1 MKYGLAIV
9 VVASVICVSC
19 AQPQHPQRRL
29 VCIGIKDYI
38 GDCEIL
44 ANQGDIKAAKEL
56 ANYYRSDQ
64 LRAYDWIKK
73 AADLGDAPSM
83 RQMYDAYY
91 SGTTVPKNEVAA
103 EEYLQK
109 AVAAR
114 AEWATLL
121 VARRNESADQQG
133 SMNVYL
139 QLAQAGNC
147 FAQAK
152 VSRAYYSG
160 YVVTKNMTEAYFWGL
175 EATSGGYQRSSE
187 YHERTGLFS
196 DDSNGERLFNISRN
210 CYSLKALVPNV
221 EGKLPADSRLLAQ
234 NAATSWRPGQP
245 PPQLP
250 PSSGEAT
257 QQTAPG
263 RDQAAIPDAVVSNA
277 AAKFDEAYNKGGMM
291 GVHAAVLDCYK
302 GLQPGADFTSEG
314 FCVALDAVSASV
326 DAGVTQQMKMPPT
339 PGFEPQVVMDR
350 IRSHLQ
356 PTVPSEDVGRVVA
369 SVVSRGNKY
378 LVAILDQRNA
388 GGKGNPA
395 PVQQAA
401 QAAPAISVSPTLT
414 TTDQTAEISGKIFS
428 TGKIAAFQVDG
439 SNAPLEADGR
449 FSFRRAVQVG
459 VSEIKL
465 TATDEWGKAAEA
477 TIKVSR
483 SLPASTGT
491 IFRPLDPNHVKAKPD
506 STAIALIIGIE
517 RYKNAPPA
525 EYAEN
530 DARQFYDY
538 AVNALGVPPDRV
550 KLLTGSGAERI
561 DIEKALSTWVKP
573 LVVRAQSNVY
583 IYFSGH
589 GLATADGSDLFL
601 LPYDGDRDVLSDSAI
616 RRAKLIST
624 LVTAGAK
631 STTMFLDTC
640 YSGGTRTG
648 ETLLAS
654 ARPILV
660 SAKEQGVPPSVT
672 ILAAAANDQLSSVL
686 DPVRH
691 GLFSYW
697 LMRGLEGDAANAGHT
712 LTAVQLESYLIEHV
726 PPEAAKL
733 GRAQMPQLIGDG
745 GRVVS
750 SW

>member
-1 MKYGLAIV
+1 
-9 VVASVICVSC
+9 
-19 AQPQHPQRRL
+19 
-29 VCIGIKDYI
+29 
-38 GDCEIL
+38 
-44 ANQGDIKAAKEL
+44 
-56 ANYYRSDQ
+56 
-64 LRAYDWIKK
+64 
-73 AADLGDAPSM
+73 M

-121 VARRNESADQQG
+121 VARRNELADQQG

-221 EGKLPADSRLLAQ
+221 EGKLPADSRQLAQ

-326 DAGVTQQMKMPPT
+326 DAGGDTADEDAAN
-339 PGFEPQVVMDR
+339 PGLRAASRYGPHQVAISSRRAVR
-350 IRSHLQ
+350 GCGPCRSQ
-356 PTVPSEDVGRVVA
+356 RGVA
-369 SVVSRGNKY
+369 ETNTSY
-378 LVAILDQRNA
+378 VAILDQRNA

-414 TTDQTAEISGKIFS
+414 TTDR
-428 TGKIAAFQVDG
+428 
-439 SNAPLEADGR
+439 DGR
-449 FSFRRAVQVG
+449 DQRKDFQ
-459 VSEIKL
+459 
-465 TATDEWGKAAEA
+465 
-477 TIKVSR
+477 
-483 SLPASTGT
+483 
-491 IFRPLDPNHVKAKPD
+491 
-506 STAIALIIGIE
+506 
-517 RYKNAPPA
+517 
-525 EYAEN
+525 
-530 DARQFYDY
+530 
-538 AVNALGVPPDRV
+538 
-550 KLLTGSGAERI
+550 
-561 DIEKALSTWVKP
+561 
-573 LVVRAQSNVY
+573 
-583 IYFSGH
+583 H
-589 GLATADGSDLFL
+589 G
-601 LPYDGDRDVLSDSAI
+601 
-616 RRAKLIST
+616 
-624 LVTAGAK
+624 
-631 STTMFLDTC
+631 
-640 YSGGTRTG
+640 
-648 ETLLAS
+648 
-654 ARPILV
+654 
-660 SAKEQGVPPSVT
+660 
-672 ILAAAANDQLSSVL
+672 
-686 DPVRH
+686 
-691 GLFSYW
+691 
-697 LMRGLEGDAANAGHT
+697 
-712 LTAVQLESYLIEHV
+712 
-726 PPEAAKL
+726 
-733 GRAQMPQLIGDG
+733 
-745 GRVVS
+745 
-750 SW
+750 